1 MSKRRS
7 ILIEDLPKPGQSWD
21 DFDSDDNDGADEEE
35 SNEDEVNPMEALLK
49 AEQRSFQRSSISKQG
64 ELMSSYNV
72 LPETGSMDEEDAAV
86 EEKKDEPS
94 HISSSFTTT
103 TEPLASAPSRMPS
116 FRRQESNIMKPH
128 REFELARSN
137 SGLDIAKVSRV
148 ERSWL
153 AITENNRIGEVGEKI
168 FFRMFADY
176 PDLIQLFP
184 FGQDDIDT
192 TTGKLKINKRTR

>member
-1 MSKRRS
+1 
-7 ILIEDLPKPGQSWD
+7 
-21 DFDSDDNDGADEEE
+21 
-35 SNEDEVNPMEALLK
+35 
-49 AEQRSFQRSSISKQG
+49 
-64 ELMSSYNV
+64 
-72 LPETGSMDEEDAAV
+72 
-86 EEKKDEPS
+86 
-94 HISSSFTTT
+94 
-103 TEPLASAPSRMPS
+103 
-116 FRRQESNIMKPH
+116 MKPH

-184 FGQDDIDT
+184 FGQDDIDAA
-192 TTGKLKINKRTR
+192 TGKLKINKRTRGTSCESGTNLICFCFL